1 MKRYRDMTYHG
12 GDSSKE
18 ARATAEKQTR
28 FRLVRE
34 AADGNEAVYEPY
46 TVDKKRGEA
55 SWVACFAMEVAGD
68 IIRGRRPHEAQLAL
82 KSGKRKAVKA
92 HRDATRSSVKA
103 ETLASVDRKV
113 RAKLIAAAP

>member
-18 ARATAEKQTR
+18 AQATVVKQTR

-34 AADGNEAVYEPY
+34 AADGNEAVYESY
-46 TVDKKRGEA
+46 VVETKRGQA
-55 SWVACFAMEVAGD
+55 SWIACFAMEVAGD

-92 HRDATRSSVKA
+92 HRDARRSIVKA
-103 ETLASVDRKV
+103 ETLASVDRQVK
-113 RAKLIAAAP
+113 AKLSAAAP